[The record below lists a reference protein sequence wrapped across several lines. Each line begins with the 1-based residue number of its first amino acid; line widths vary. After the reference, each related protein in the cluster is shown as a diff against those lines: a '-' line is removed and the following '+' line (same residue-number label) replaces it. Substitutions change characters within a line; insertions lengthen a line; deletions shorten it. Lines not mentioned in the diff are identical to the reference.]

1 MSGDFTIRQFPSSGQ
16 RLKTFKQRTDIL
28 WNNHTQRLQN
38 CLSSIEVSGANNTPG
53 CCPEGCD
60 QAFSV
65 WKGMTEE
72 LRDQGKIIYLI
83 GNGASASMASHFSAD
98 LAKNAYV
105 HTQVFTDLALITALA
120 NDISYDQV
128 FVEPLKRR
136 LTKNDMLVAIS
147 SSGNSPNVLNACRFA
162 ADTGASVITL
172 SAMSP
177 QNNLRAIGD
186 INFWLPAETYG
197 MAETGHSCILHYWMD
212 SVSIPTP

>member
-1 MSGDFTIRQFPSSGQ
+1 M
-16 RLKTFKQRTDIL
+16 
-28 WNNHTQRLQN
+28 WNKHTQNLQT
-38 CLSSIEVSGANNTPG
+38 CLSSIEVSGND
-53 CCPEGCD
+53 CCPDGCD
-60 QAFSV
+60 EAFSV

-72 LRDQGKIIYLI
+72 LRKQGKIIYLI

-98 LAKNAYV
+98 LAKNAHV

-136 LTKNDMLVAIS
+136 LTADDMLVAIS
-147 SSGNSPNVLNACRFA
+147 SSGNSPNVVNACSLA

-172 SAMSP
+172 SAMSAE
-177 QNNLRAIGD
+177 NKLRSMGD

-197 MAETGHSCILHYWMD
+197 MAETGHACILHYWMD
-212 SVSIPTP
+212 SVSFPPA